1 MPHVKRAVAQ
11 SKRSKFRRT
20 KKRSTPTQAIIL
32 AKPRPAHIQ
41 VASAI
46 PKIEETI
53 ENWERVR
60 RFVSKAL
67 NTDLQRE
74 LAKLAKKTLKPE
86 ERTKEEISLRDRLEI
101 DWGTIPG
108 VDKPFLKQPGAEK
121 FMFWLNLRPR
131 YTKREVESPG
141 GHLEMICSVT
151 VYHKKTGEE
160 VFEGPDC
167 SCSTMET
174 NYRFRWAETDKPPA
188 DMVDMLK
195 AQRMGRNRKKIK
207 WVKGNRIEEW
217 VWEQS

>member
-1 MPHVKRAVAQ
+1 MAQ
-11 SKRSKFRRT
+11 WVRSKKKHTGNFLARQP
-20 KKRSTPTQAIIL
+20 KKRRRSKKKPETAIVL
-32 AKPRPAHIQ
+32 AKPTPAPIQ

-53 ENWERVR
+53 ENLERVR

-101 DWGTIPG
+101 DSGTIPG
-108 VDKPFLKQPGAEK
+108 VDKPFLKQPSAEE

-151 VYHKKTGEE
+151 VYHKKT
-160 VFEGPDC
+160 
-167 SCSTMET
+167 
-174 NYRFRWAETDKPPA
+174 R
-188 DMVDMLK
+188 
-195 AQRMGRNRKKIK
+195 Q
-207 WVKGNRIEEW
+207 
-217 VWEQS
+217 